1 MLIFSIRN
9 YRGQGVLMSY
19 LVCEKRK
26 GSQKV
31 HVEVCRKKCKF
42 ADECKSFKEFVSSQ
56 EKKAA

>member
-1 MLIFSIRN
+1 
-9 YRGQGVLMSY
+9 MSY

-42 ADECKSFKEFVSSQ
+42 VDVCKSFKEFVSSL

>member
-1 MLIFSIRN
+1 
-9 YRGQGVLMSY
+9 MSY

-26 GSQKV
+26 GSQRV

-42 ADECKSFKEFVSSQ
+42 AEECKSLKEFMNSQ

>member
-1 MLIFSIRN
+1 
-9 YRGQGVLMSY
+9 MSY

-42 ADECKSFKEFVSSQ
+42 VDECKSFKEFVSNV